1 MKYEN
6 VFCIFLHKVD
16 NEPENGENDYVEEL
30 SSLEDSEGEDGDED
44 FDTDWSSLEESASDS
59 QTDDTEDDIKGG
71 SRNTVK

>member
-30 SSLEDSEGEDGDED
+30 SSSEDSEGEDGD
-44 FDTDWSSLEESASDS
+44 
-59 QTDDTEDDIKGG
+59 
-71 SRNTVK
+71 